1 MTKRILFTL
10 SQLADGGA
18 QRATLNVLRSLDRSQ
33 FELGL
38 YIHNQGGKY
47 QDEVPEDI
55 EVRYGDGAKYSRL
68 RLPMLLMH
76 LLDQAKDYDVIVG
89 ACDGRETF
97 LAAIAGVLLRKP
109 VIAWVHS
116 DWSKF
121 AQYGKKRQLW
131 GLQLTHPLMKRI
143 VCVSHGAL
151 AGLKPLVRVTAE
163 RFSVIYP
170 IVEVD
175 WIGDRSYEVIPDWA
189 AQVFQKP
196 TVIAVGRLVPLKGFV
211 YLLEAHA
218 LLRERDIDHNLLIL
232 GQGELCRELEQLCEQ
247 RNITET
253 VFMPGFV
260 NNPFSLM
267 KAADLFVLSSRVEGF
282 GNVIV
287 EAMSCGTAVVATDCP
302 SGPAEILDNGKYGL
316 LVPPADASSLADAI
330 QTLLTESTRREHLAQ
345 LGKERAQAF
354 SPTRIIDQWNQL
366 LLEVASKG

>member
-1 MTKRILFTL
+1 MKKRILFTL
-10 SQLADGGA
+10 SKLADGGA
-18 QRATLNVLRSLDRSQ
+18 QRATLNVLRNLDRSQ

-47 QDEVPEDI
+47 QEEVPEDI
-55 EVRYGDGAKYSRL
+55 EVRYGDKPKYSRL
-68 RLPMLLMH
+68 RLPVLLIR

-109 VIAWVHS
+109 VIARVAN
-116 DWSKF
+116 DWSKS
-121 AQYGKKRQLW
+121 AQYKKKRQLW
-131 GLQLTHPLMKRI
+131 GIQLTHPLMKRI
-143 VCVSHGAL
+143 VCISHGAL
-151 AGLKPLVRVTAE
+151 AGLKPLVRVRPE
-163 RFSVIYP
+163 RFTVIYN
-170 IVEVD
+170 IIE
-175 WIGDRSYEVIPDWA
+175 IDRIRELSNQPIPDWA
-189 AQVFQKP
+189 RQIFNKP
-196 TVIAVGRLVPLKGFV
+196 TIIAVGRLVPQKGFV

-218 LLRERDIDHNLLIL
+218 LLRERGIDYNLLIL
-232 GQGELCRELEQLCEQ
+232 GQGELRRELEQLCEQ

-267 KAADLFVLSSRVEGF
+267 KAADLFVLSSIFEGF

-316 LVPPADASSLADAI
+316 LVPPANASSLADAM
-330 QTLLTESTRREHLAQ
+330 QTLLTESTRREHLAE

-366 LLEVASKG
+366 FVEVASEI